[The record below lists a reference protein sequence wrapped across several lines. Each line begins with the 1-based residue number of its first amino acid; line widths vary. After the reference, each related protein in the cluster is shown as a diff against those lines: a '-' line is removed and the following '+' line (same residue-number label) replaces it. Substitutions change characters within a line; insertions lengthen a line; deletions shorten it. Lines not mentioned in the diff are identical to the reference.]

1 MTAYIDPTSEQFR
14 AMMKAPADGPVHML
28 NLIRLNERAAYE
40 DGCEA
45 TGAEA
50 YAAYGRE
57 SEPMFKKVGGNIIW
71 SGASSLMVIGPNDKH
86 WDLAFIAAYP
96 SAAAFGDMVKDPA
109 YQAIVFHRQ
118 AAVKDSRLIR
128 MLPREAGSGF
138 GL

>member
-1 MTAYIDPTSEQFR
+1 MTAYIDPTSDQFR
-14 AMMKAPADGPVHML
+14 AMMKAPWTGAVHML
-28 NLIRLNERAAYE
+28 NLIRLNENAAYA
-40 DGCEA
+40 DGRKA

-57 SEPMFKKVGGNIIW
+57 SEPIFKRVGGEIIW
-71 SGASSLMVIGPNDKH
+71 SGEASLMVIGPDYKQ
-86 WDLAFIAAYP
+86 WDIAFIAAYP

-128 MLPREAGSGF
+128 MLPREPGSGF
-138 GL
+138 A